1 MIGRAP
7 EAAGPHRRFNPLLGE
22 WVLVSAQR
30 TDRPWQGSTELTA
43 PDDPGPRHDPSC
55 YLCPGNQR
63 AGTAVNPNYSYTHVF
78 TNDFPALLPDEPTV
92 PAARSPLFQAEAAAG
107 TCRVLCF
114 SPNHGL
120 TLAEFEAVAIRSVID
135 LWAEQTAELGSTYRW
150 VQVFENKGEM
160 MGASNPHPH
169 GQIWAG
175 NALPTYPAAEDRHQ
189 FSYRTEHGT
198 NLLEDYAGAEAVDG
212 TRVVVENDEWL
223 AVVPYW
229 ATWPFETML
238 LPRRRVARLPD
249 LSGDERAGLAA
260 LLKRL
265 LTRYD
270 NLFTRPFP
278 YSMGWHG
285 APFDDADTEH
295 WQLHAHIYPP
305 LLRSA
310 SVRKFMVGY
319 ELLGESQRDLSPEQA
334 AFRLR
339 DQSDTHYRAG
349 RRSPVI

>member
-1 MIGRAP
+1 MTSLAP
-7 EAAGPHRRFNPLLGE
+7 ETDGPHRRFNPLLGD

-30 TDRPWQGSTELTA
+30 TDRPWQGQTELTEPLEDRPEYD
-43 PDDPGPRHDPSC
+43 PDC

-63 AGTAVNPNYSYTHVF
+63 AQGAANPDYVDTYSF
-78 TNDFPALLPDEPTV
+78 TNDFPALLPDAAATP
-92 PAARSPLFQAEAAAG
+92 PATSPLFQAEPAAG

-120 TLAEFEAVAIRSVID
+120 TLAEFDTPAIRTVID
-135 LWAEQTAELGSTYRW
+135 LWADHTADLGATYRW

-175 NALPTYPAAEDRHQ
+175 SALPTQAAAEDRHQ
-189 FSYRTEHGT
+189 ASYLAAHST
-198 NLLEDYAGAEAVDG
+198 NLLTDYAAAESAEG
-212 TRVVVENDEWL
+212 TRVVTENGAWV

-229 ATWPFETML
+229 ATWPFETIV
-238 LPRRRVARLPD
+238 LPRRRIARLPD
-249 LSGDERAGLAA
+249 LSDDERTDLAT
-260 LLKRL
+260 LLNRL
-265 LTRYD
+265 LVRYD
-270 NLFTRPFP
+270 NLFARPFP

-285 APFDDADTEH
+285 APFDDTDDAH

-310 SVRKFMVGY
+310 TVRKFMVGY
-319 ELLGESQRDLSPEQA
+319 ELLGESQRDLTPEQA
-334 AFRLR
+334 ASRLR
-339 DQSDTHYRAG
+339 ELSDVHYRAD
-349 RRSPVI
+349 RPATVS